1 MTTSTILL
9 GELIAQL
16 EKLPADGEINWAFAS
31 LPITAVDSWRGVYAE
46 LALGWGENRRRDQ
59 PALRTVGELLQ
70 NLRAAVGRTF
80 EGYKGGQFTMGL
92 GTPVWCDNYGEYTQT
107 RIVSVLAASQSTNT
121 YVLHTC
127 FDDAEET
134 QVHLVRDA
142 DPLPD
147 ADGWEPKVGD
157 RVKLVKDGLSTV
169 GAVGM
174 EGVIKKIEGGQ
185 HPYLIELDEGLV
197 YESYAVP
204 EQYRLT
210 RADRDYFVSAV
221 RPAPSGPVVEETVK
235 RVVPIGSDEW
245 ADQAE
250 RLEWAYIAGIM
261 RELAGRVQP
270 PLPSYIQSA
279 IDIAEARATEG
290 WRTFRARQIGEAME
304 GK

>member
-1 MTTSTILL
+1 MTDVVWTRDA
-9 GELIAQL
+9 LIANA
-16 EKLPADGEINWAFAS
+16 ES
-31 LPITAVDSWRGVYAE
+31 L
-46 LALGWGENRRRDQ
+46 LALDARG
-59 PALRTVGELLQ
+59 AL
-70 NLRAAVGRTF
+70 
-80 EGYKGGQFTMGL
+80 
-92 GTPVWCDNYGEYTQT
+92 TPHG
-107 RIVSVLAASQSTNT
+107 IGHLAREIIAGF
-121 YVLHTC
+121 L
-127 FDDAEET
+127 D
-134 QVHLVRDA
+134 LVRDA

-174 EGVIKKIEGGQ
+174 EGVIKKIEAGQ

-197 YESYAVP
+197 YESHAVP

-210 RADRDYFVSAV
+210 RADRDCFVSIV

-235 RVVPIGSDEW
+235 RIVPIGSDEW

-261 RELAGRVQP
+261 RELAGLARA
-270 PLPSYIQSA
+270 PLPSYIQPA
-279 IDIAEARATEG
+279 IDIAQARAAEG

>member
-1 MTTSTILL
+1 MTDQVGFRPTPGRDAMTRDGRRVTNLRGLADFDQWALS
-9 GELIAQL
+9 GSMEGGH
-16 EKLPADGEINWAFAS
+16 ERWWRADG
-31 LPITAVDSWRGVYAE
+31 SWSPHDCMPHP
-46 LALGWGENRRRDQ
+46 LD
-59 PALRTVGELLQ
+59 
-70 NLRAAVGRTF
+70 
-80 EGYKGGQFTMGL
+80 
-92 GTPVWCDNYGEYTQT
+92 
-107 RIVSVLAASQSTNT
+107 
-121 YVLHTC
+121 
-127 FDDAEET
+127 
-134 QVHLVRDA
+134 LVADWPDA

-235 RVVPIGSDEW
+235 RIVPIGSDEW

-261 RELAGRVQP
+261 RELAGQVQP
-270 PLPSYIQSA
+270 PLPSYIRPA

>member
-1 MTTSTILL
+1 MTDQVGFRPTPGRDAMTRDGRRVTNLRGLADFDQWALS
-9 GELIAQL
+9 GSMEGGH
-16 EKLPADGEINWAFAS
+16 ERWWRADG
-31 LPITAVDSWRGVYAE
+31 SW
-46 LALGWGENRRRDQ
+46 
-59 PALRTVGELLQ
+59 
-70 NLRAAVGRTF
+70 
-80 EGYKGGQFTMGL
+80 
-92 GTPVWCDNYGEYTQT
+92 
-107 RIVSVLAASQSTNT
+107 STHDCMPHP
-121 YVLHTC
+121 L
-127 FDDAEET
+127 D
-134 QVHLVRDA
+134 LVADWPDA

-210 RADRDYFVSAV
+210 RADLDYFVSAV

-235 RVVPIGSDEW
+235 RIVPPEMTLRDWFAG
-245 ADQAE
+245 QA
-250 RLEWAYIAGIM
+250 
-261 RELAGRVQP
+261 LAGLLAGSHKMPGDSPASRAEERVV
-270 PLPSYIQSA
+270 
-279 IDIAEARATEG
+279 EAYAHADAMIRVKQG
-290 WRTFRARQIGEAME
+290 DEAME

>member
-1 MTTSTILL
+1 MSEKQFYKPTPGRDAMTNAGKRVKLVERKYTEGRSYLL
-9 GELIAQL
+9 DMLTG
-16 EKLPADGEINWAFAS
+16 NHYS
-31 LPITAVDSWRGVYAE
+31 
-46 LALGWGENRRRDQ
+46 
-59 PALRTVGELLQ
+59 
-70 NLRAAVGRTF
+70 F
-80 EGYKGGQFTMGL
+80 EGECAYLGDTRQADPTDRQWRIDEGL
-92 GTPVWCDNYGEYTQT
+92 D
-107 RIVSVLAASQSTNT
+107 
-121 YVLHTC
+121 
-127 FDDAEET
+127 
-134 QVHLVRDA
+134 LVADWPDA

-174 EGVIKKIEGGQ
+174 EGVIKKIEAGQ

-197 YESYAVP
+197 YESHAVP

-210 RADRDYFVSAV
+210 RADHDYFVSAV

-235 RVVPIGSDEW
+235 RIVPIGSDEW

-261 RELAGRVQP
+261 RELAGLARA
-270 PLPSYIQSA
+270 PLPSYIQPA